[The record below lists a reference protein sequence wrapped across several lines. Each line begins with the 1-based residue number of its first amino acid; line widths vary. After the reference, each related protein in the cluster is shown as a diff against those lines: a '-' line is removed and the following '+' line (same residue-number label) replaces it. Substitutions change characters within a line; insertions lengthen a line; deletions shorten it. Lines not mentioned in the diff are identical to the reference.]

1 VDEYH
6 TAARL
11 IGKDRLMPIVTAA
24 GSLEAPRT
32 FQEVLF
38 DMITALIILRR

>member
-1 VDEYH
+1 LV
-6 TAARL
+6 
-11 IGKDRLMPIVTAA
+11 GKDRLMPILTAA
-24 GSLEAPRT
+24 GALEDPRT